1 MKFNDRRVSTKLWC
15 GVFGLLLLTLAV
27 TAWSQYRATVLADA
41 AMEQVRAYE
50 HRIATAIEW
59 RGATETVGD
68 RVLASNASADTA
80 LGALFDA
87 RVKSGVAAI
96 SGIQSKVVAEATSD
110 ADKAALQKVADER
123 VAVLALNKQARELKT
138 ASASAAVPADFVEKT
153 YLPAIGR
160 YVGALD
166 AFVKVQERQRDAA
179 MQALQ
184 SSRRQA
190 LAMTL
195 GTMALLLVAGAVLVA
210 LLVRAMTQPL
220 AHAVRLA
227 ESIAAG
233 DLTAPPQPARRD
245 EFGQLLQAL
254 DTMVQRLRGVVG
266 EVRSG
271 VESVSTASAE
281 IAHGNQDLSARTE
294 QAASSLQQTAASMEQ
309 LTSTVSQSTDTAH
322 QARQLAGTAAQAATR
337 GGEVMAEVVSSM
349 EQISGSSRRI
359 GDIIGTIDGI
369 AFQTNILALNAAVE
383 AARAGEQGRGFAVVA
398 SEVRSLAQRS
408 AQAAREIKTLIGASV
423 ETVEVGSRQV
433 AQAGQ
438 TMGEIVQ
445 GVRQVSDL
453 IAEIHAA
460 SSEQRD
466 GIGQVNQA
474 VGHLDQ
480 MTQQNAALV
489 EESAAAASSLRDQ
502 AQRLTDA
509 ISVFKLGGPAASAP
523 TAPIAHIAAPA
534 PRMAAPAAIRAARP
548 VAVAAPARTAA
559 VPKPATAPRIASGR
573 PAAKAGPAPAASA
586 APVREKV
593 AAADNDDWESF

>member
-1 MKFNDRRVSTKLWC
+1 MKLVNMSVSRKLWI
-15 GVFGLLLLTLAV
+15 GITGLMLAMLVWAIGAQWQSPRSLDRALVEMSRLEKSVTNATRWRALTEYAV
-27 TAWSQYRATVLADA
+27 SMIVAGALSNEPELSANLDQRVKD
-41 AMEQVRAYE
+41 VIG
-50 HRIATAIEW
+50 RIAE
-59 RGATETVGD
+59 
-68 RVLASNASADTA
+68 
-80 LGALFDA
+80 
-87 RVKSGVAAI
+87 
-96 SGIQSKVVAEATSD
+96 
-110 ADKAALQKVADER
+110 LQKDIQALVATPDEKQAFDKVGAER
-123 VAVLALNKQARELKT
+123 AKVLALLAKVRELK
-138 ASASAAVPADFVEKT
+138 ASDAAAAKTFVNAEFTPAITT
-153 YLPAIGR
+153 YLATQ
-160 YVGALD
+160 D
-166 AFVKVQERQRDAA
+166 AFVRTEEQERQRAYAQLDAGRRTVLA
-179 MQALQ
+179 VTVGTALLLF
-184 SSRRQA
+184 A
-190 LAMTL
+190 IGMLV
-195 GTMALLLVAGAVLVA
+195 TMALVRSIVRPLHRAVGFA
-210 LLVRAMTQPL
+210 DG
-220 AHAVRLA
+220 
-227 ESIAAG
+227 IAAG
-233 DLTAPPQPARRD
+233 DLTQDIRDDRRD

-271 VESVSTASAE
+271 VESVSTASSE

-322 QARQLAGTAAQAATR
+322 QARQLAGSAAQAATR
-337 GGEVMAEVVSSM
+337 GGEVMAEVVASM

-398 SEVRSLAQRS
+398 SEVRNLAQRS

-489 EESAAAASSLRDQ
+489 EESAAAAASLRDQ

-509 ISVFKLGGPAASAP
+509 ISVFKLGSY
-523 TAPIAHIAAPA
+523 APA
-534 PRMAAPAAIRAARP
+534 PLATVPVAARAAAPKP
-548 VAVAAPARTAA
+548 VAVAAPAR
-559 VPKPATAPRIASGR
+559 ATF
-573 PAAKAGPAPAASA
+573 AAKAPAAPRLAAPRPAVASRPAPKAAQASPVTSA
-586 APVREKV
+586 APARAK
-593 AAADNDDWESF
+593 AAAGDNDDWESF

>member
-1 MKFNDRRVSTKLWC
+1 MKFNDLRVSTKLWC

-27 TAWSQYRATVLADA
+27 TAWSHYRATALADA
-41 AMEQVRAYE
+41 AMGHVRAYE
-50 HRIATAIEW
+50 QRIATAIEW
-59 RGATETVGD
+59 RGATETVAD
-68 RVLASNASADTA
+68 RVLASNGSADAA
-80 LGALFDA
+80 LSALFDA
-87 RVKSGVAAI
+87 RVKAGIAAI
-96 SGIQSKVVAEATSD
+96 SGIQSRVVAEATSD

-123 VAVLALNKQARELKT
+123 VAVQALNKQARELKA
-138 ASASAAVPADFVEKT
+138 ASATAAVPADFIEKT

-166 AFVKVQERQRDAA
+166 AFVKMQQQQRDAA
-179 MQALQ
+179 LQALE
-184 SSRRQA
+184 SSRGQA
-190 LAMTL
+190 LAMML
-195 GTMALLLVAGAVLVA
+195 GTMAVLLVAGAVLVA

-220 AHAVRLA
+220 AHAVQLA

-233 DLTAPPQPARRD
+233 DLTAQPQPARRD

-322 QARQLAGTAAQAATR
+322 QARQLAGTAAQAAAR
-337 GGEVMAEVVSSM
+337 GGEVMAEVVASM

-408 AQAAREIKTLIGASV
+408 AQAAREIKDLIGASV
-423 ETVEVGSRQV
+423 ATVDVGSRQV

-453 IAEIHAA
+453 MAEIHAA

-489 EESAAAASSLRDQ
+489 EESAAAAASLRDQ

-509 ISVFKLGGPAASAP
+509 ISVFKLGSYAP
-523 TAPIAHIAAPA
+523 VVQAAAPA
-534 PRMAAPAAIRAARP
+534 PRMAAPAAIRAGKP
-548 VAVAAPARTAA
+548 FGVAAPARTAA
-559 VPKPATAPRIASGR
+559 VPTLGTAPRIAPGR
-573 PAAKAGPAPAASA
+573 PATKAAPAPAASSA
-586 APVREKV
+586 APARAKV
-593 AAADNDDWESF
+593 AAGDNDDWESF